1 MKVNELS
8 IIELKTYFDIINN
21 KIKDT
26 DIDIKINGETK
37 NKLNFRSKLYV
48 LKTLFEEEICN
59 RISNINFE

>member
-1 MKVNELS
+1 MKVNDLS

-26 DIDIKINGETK
+26 DIDIRINGETK
-37 NKLNFRSKLYV
+37 NKLNFRSKLYA

-59 RISNINFE
+59 RISDINFE